1 MTSKLMDKENT
12 SGLLH
17 SAKVFKID
25 KANQFNV
32 DSDNDVKFGTVKQS
46 TTPKIWLDKQ
56 QIIRAKLGLTNKQR
70 RALGDVINTTTKATP
85 IKNEAGKLDAQ
96 KSTPN
101 VNKREKLNIKSNLN
115 FNNLPHENDLEEP
128 ERFIGSKYDSF
139 DDLFESGKLSELFL
153 NKNIKHKPS
162 MPICQTSYSNMNDEF
177 IKIDTKLSKETL
189 KYNKKRIKKME
200 SDDLMQNFDMN
211 MIMQS
216 LSTINEDNL
225 PAPPS
230 LDF

>member
-1 MTSKLMDKENT
+1 MDKENT

-17 SAKVFKID
+17 SAKVFKVD
-25 KANQFNV
+25 KTNQLNG
-32 DSDNDVKFGTVKQS
+32 DLDNDVKFCTVKQS

-85 IKNEAGKLDAQ
+85 IKNESGKMEPQ

-101 VNKREKLNIKSNLN
+101 VNKREKVNIKGNLN
-115 FNNLPHENDLEEP
+115 FNNLPIENDLEEP
-128 ERFIGSKYDSF
+128 ERFIGSKYDTF
-139 DDLFESGKLSELFL
+139 DDLFDSGKLSELFL
-153 NKNIKHKPS
+153 NKNVKHKPS
-162 MPICQTSYSNMNDEF
+162 MPISQTSYSNMNDDF
-177 IKIDTKLSKETL
+177 IKIDAKLSKETL
-189 KYNKKRIKKME
+189 KYNKRRIKKME
-200 SDDLMQNFDMN
+200 SDDMMQDFDMN
-211 MIMQS
+211 VIMQS
-216 LSTINEDNL
+216 LSAIKEDIL

>member
-1 MTSKLMDKENT
+1 MTSKLIDKENT

-17 SAKVFKID
+17 STKVFKLND
-25 KANQFNV
+25 KINHVNA
-32 DSDNDVKFGTVKQS
+32 DSDNDMKFCTVKQS

-85 IKNEAGKLDAQ
+85 IKNETGKLDAQ

-101 VNKREKLNIKSNLN
+101 VNKKKELNIKSNLN
-115 FNNLPHENDLEEP
+115 FNNLPNENDLEEP
-128 ERFIGSKYDSF
+128 ERFIGSKYDTF

-162 MPICQTSYSNMNDEF
+162 MPLCQTSYTNMNDEF
-177 IKIDTKLSKETL
+177 IKIDTQSSKDTL
-189 KYNKKRIKKME
+189 KYHKKRIKKLE
-200 SDDLMQNFDMN
+200 SDENFDMN
-211 MIMQS
+211 VIMQS
-216 LSTINEDNL
+216 LSAINQDSL
-225 PAPPS
+225 PTPPT